1 MYARFR
7 LKEYLREMHLKFWK
21 CTKFGLF
28 FVWFDMVRLGFF
40 SSLIAVVM
48 TDRCSKLCKHTCI
61 RCVYVSVCL
70 CRSLCYRPRKCND
83 VRPVISFVLVN
94 ARVRCTFF
102 LSLASS
108 SCGVQPKNVLNAKPQ
123 NLSEKHTWFALKV
136 SFKTSMCNGH
146 WWNGEEQ
153 ANMLNK
159 YRWHSHTYLH
169 AEVKKYRG
177 CVWNGISAL
186 PSKP

>member
-1 MYARFR
+1 MYALFR

-21 CTKFGLF
+21 CNKFWLF
-28 FVWFDMVRLGFF
+28 LFDSTWWDWVF

-48 TDRCSKLCKHTCI
+48 TDRCSKLCKHTCMCMCGSVD
-61 RCVYVSVCL
+61 RCITVW
-70 CRSLCYRPRKCND
+70 PHKCND

-108 SCGVQPKNVLNAKPQ
+108 SCGVQPKNVLNAKPP

-136 SFKTSMCNGH
+136 SFTTFMCNGH

-153 ANMLNK
+153 ANILNK
-159 YRWHSHTYLH
+159 YLWHSYTHLYT
-169 AEVKKYRG
+169 EVKKYRG
-177 CVWNGISAL
+177 CVWNGISVL

>member
-21 CTKFGLF
+21 CTKFWLF
-28 FVWFDMVRLGFF
+28 LFDSTWWDWVFF
-40 SSLIAVVM
+40 LLSLLLWWPTGAASYVNIHVF
-48 TDRCSKLCKHTCI
+48 D
-61 RCVYVSVCL
+61 VYVCL
-70 CRSLCYRPRKCND
+70 CGSLCYRPHKCND

-123 NLSEKHTWFALKV
+123 NLSEKHTWFARKV